1 MHPPTP
7 TRNPASAPQASPG
20 LGGAVASPHT
30 RPPPQ
35 MVTSWGFCRTG
46 PLAAT
51 LFGGG
56 FGMQRS
62 SYMAFF
68 VALAL
73 LVGAGVYADTGKA
86 SNRAPSALEQSMGE
100 LQWGWTP
107 KQVYRH
113 LKKEIEARYQ
123 EPISKTTDAIE
134 EDRLR
139 HKMAEESDQIRDSY
153 FEFDGTASAYDSG
166 YLKGE
171 FTHKNGESLLRVR
184 TKTTQDYFFFIN
196 DKLWKR
202 YRAFDASVFEGASFD
217 EFGKA
222 LQQRYGKAKKKS
234 GALQPGGESKQWYE
248 WREPHVLAKAVDN
261 NEFYGFYCLILE
273 DPKTVAQLGK
283 LRKNETAKV
292 ETSDSLVDMV
302 GDDADGDQNADIA
315 DRITG
320 EIRRHESAEVDE
332 SK

>member
-1 MHPPTP
+1 
-7 TRNPASAPQASPG
+7 
-20 LGGAVASPHT
+20 
-30 RPPPQ
+30 
-35 MVTSWGFCRTG
+35 
-46 PLAAT
+46 
-51 LFGGG
+51 
-56 FGMQRS
+56 MQRS
-62 SYMAFF
+62 SYVAFLAAF
-68 VALAL
+68 AL
-73 LVGAGVYADTGKA
+73 LVGTGVYADTGKA
-86 SNRAPSALEQSMGE
+86 SNRSQSALEQSMGE
-100 LQWGWTP
+100 IQWGWTP

-139 HKMAEESDQIRDSY
+139 HKMAEESRQIRDSF

-171 FTHKNGESLLRVR
+171 FTHNNGESLLRVR
-184 TKTTQDYFFFIN
+184 TKTTQEYFFFIN

-202 YRAFDASVFEGASFD
+202 YRAFDASVFEGASFH

-222 LQQRYGKAKKKS
+222 LQQRYGKATKRS
-234 GALQPGGESKQWYE
+234 GALHAGGEPTQWYE

-283 LRKNETAKV
+283 LRKNQAADV
-292 ETSDSLVDMV
+292 ESTDSLVDMV
-302 GDDADGDQNADIA
+302 GDEAEGDQNADIA

-320 EIRRHESAEVDE
+320 EIRRHDSVDVDE

>member
-1 MHPPTP
+1 M
-7 TRNPASAPQASPG
+7 R
-20 LGGAVASPHT
+20 
-30 RPPPQ
+30 
-35 MVTSWGFCRTG
+35 
-46 PLAAT
+46 
-51 LFGGG
+51 
-56 FGMQRS
+56 RS
-62 SYMAFF
+62 SYVAF
-68 VALAL
+68 LAAFAVL
-73 LVGAGVYADTGKA
+73 LGAGVYADQGKA
-86 SNRAPSALEQSMGE
+86 SNRSRSALEESMGE
-100 LQWGWTP
+100 IQWCWTP

-139 HKMAEESDQIRDSY
+139 HKMAEEARQIRDSY
-153 FEFDGTASAYDSG
+153 FEFDGTATAYDSG

-171 FTHKNGESLLRVR
+171 FTHGNGESLLRVR

-217 EFGKA
+217 DFGKA
-222 LQQRYGKAKKKS
+222 LQQRYGKARRKS
-234 GALQPGGESKQWYE
+234 GPLFEGGEPKQWYE
-248 WREPHVLAKAVDN
+248 WRESRVLAKAVDN

-283 LRKNETAKV
+283 LRKNKTAQVATK
-292 ETSDSLVDMV
+292 DSLVDMV
-302 GDDADGDQNADIA
+302 GDDTDGDQHADIA

-320 EIRRHESAEVDE
+320 EIRRHEGANVEDA
-332 SK
+332 K

>member
-1 MHPPTP
+1 MH
-7 TRNPASAPQASPG
+7 
-20 LGGAVASPHT
+20 
-30 RPPPQ
+30 
-35 MVTSWGFCRTG
+35 
-46 PLAAT
+46 
-51 LFGGG
+51 
-56 FGMQRS
+56 RS
-62 SYMAFF
+62 SCAVF
-68 VALAL
+68 LAVFGL
-73 LVGAGVYADTGKA
+73 MLGAGVFADTGKA
-86 SNRAPSALEQSMGE
+86 SNRSPSALEQSMGE
-100 LQWGWTP
+100 IQWGWAP

-139 HKMAEESDQIRDSY
+139 HKMAEEIAQIRDSF

-171 FTHKNGESLLRVR
+171 FTHNNGESLLRVR
-184 TKTTQDYFFFIN
+184 TKTTQDYFFFID

-202 YRAFDASVFEGASFD
+202 YRAFDASVFQGASFD
-217 EFGKA
+217 EFGRA
-222 LQQRYGKAKKKS
+222 LQQRYGNAKKKS
-234 GALQPGGESKQWYE
+234 GPLHAGGDARQWYE
-248 WREPHVLAKAVDN
+248 WREPRVLAKAVDN

-283 LRKNETAKV
+283 LRKNKAEKV
-292 ETSDSLVDMV
+292 ETGDNLVDMV

-320 EIRRHESAEVDE
+320 EIRRNESVDVDE

>member
-1 MHPPTP
+1 MRPT
-7 TRNPASAPQASPG
+7 
-20 LGGAVASPHT
+20 
-30 RPPPQ
+30 
-35 MVTSWGFCRTG
+35 
-46 PLAAT
+46 
-51 LFGGG
+51 
-56 FGMQRS
+56 
-62 SYMAFF
+62 SYVAFF
-68 VALAL
+68 AAFGL
-73 LVGAGVYADTGKA
+73 LLGAGVFAQKGKA
-86 SNRAPSALEQSMGE
+86 STRSPSALEQSMGE
-100 LQWGWTP
+100 IQWGWTP

-139 HKMAEESDQIRDSY
+139 HKMDEESRQIRDSY

-222 LQQRYGKAKKKS
+222 LQQRYGKARKKS
-234 GALQPGGESKQWYE
+234 GPLHEGSESKQWYE
-248 WREPHVLAKAVDN
+248 WREARVLAKAVDN

-283 LRKNETAKV
+283 LRKNKVKTV
-292 ETSDSLVDMV
+292 ETGESLVDMV
-302 GDDADGDQNADIA
+302 GDDADGDQHADIA

-320 EIRRHESAEVDE
+320 EIRRHEDVDLE
-332 SK
+332 DAK